1 MITEKIISTLRN
13 KNYFSL
19 CHAHP
24 SSGGGK
30 KPKKKER
37 NVRYNTLVICRG
49 LTVSHPLYLVSFVFA
64 SLAFTGTVKWSVHAM
79 NFATLHVRQVN
90 PKIMHSTK
98 VICPV

>member
-1 MITEKIISTLRN
+1 MYIRQVEE
-13 KNYFSL
+13 
-19 CHAHP
+19 
-24 SSGGGK
+24 GK
-30 KPKKKER
+30 SPPKKER

-49 LTVSHPLYLVSFVFA
+49 LTVSHPLYRVSFVFA